1 MKTETIEPIEELA
14 QEIEDLSTGVFKLL
28 NGDRKSVV

>member
-1 MKTETIEPIEELA
+1 MSEFYLNKLPNSKSKER
-14 QEIEDLSTGVFKLL
+14 DGLL